1 MAFRTN
7 AAPYQRAKNSTLR
20 IMLILTIALII
31 VWACG
36 IIYSF
41 QLDGAVNAFIAE
53 LNAKAIE
60 FNEKYAAQI
69 ANGKKE
75 AKEVLDLVNYGVR
88 AILMVVIA
96 LITTAACDVVNT
108 LIRHK
113 KDSKLSLGKEIVYD
127 LVHNY
132 SYVTAI
138 IFALTLPVYTSYYV
152 VIVGSIF
159 ATVVCK
165 LVFGGFG
172 KNIFNPAI
180 MARIFVGLCF
190 AGALGVPEIIAQAN
204 AGVIVTE
211 TADAVTGATLTTA
224 FNGSTGWLDS
234 TRNGVLATIHGSIF
248 ADFSMMDMLL
258 GKYVGALGE
267 TFTLVILALGIVLS
281 VLKVINWRTPV
292 FYLGTVALTA
302 LVIALVLGLSN
313 PFQYVIYHLSLGGL
327 MFGAVFMLTDP
338 VTGPTS
344 SFGKSFVAVFAGLM
358 TMLIRVKGGY
368 PEGVM
373 FSIAL
378 ANFISPAV
386 DYLTTGKTSSH
397 LIRKCCVVFGT
408 LLVSIGL
415 CTGLAWNLNGGR
427 EVYAINGIDVVEYTL
442 LEETLPLQ
450 EGHYFERNEN
460 YTAKT
465 DAVKA
470 YVLDAENNTAFD
482 ASYLIVDEN
491 GELVAT
497 VYSIKATGV
506 INNHYSD
513 IDVTSYALV
522 GIKVDGTIYSVGAL
536 TPLNTSKYAAEG
548 AVNEYANNN
557 FVGYN
562 ESNYSGVEVLSGS
575 TYSSD
580 FIKKIIG
587 LAYAEHNA

>member
-31 VWACG
+31 VWVCG
-36 IIYSF
+36 IVYSF
-41 QLDGAVNAFIAE
+41 QLDGAVNAFIE
-53 LNAKAIE
+53 KLNLEAIE
-60 FNEKYAAQI
+60 YNTKFDKLIQQ
-69 ANGKKE
+69 GKREPKE
-75 AKEVLDLVNYGVR
+75 ILDFVNYGVR
-88 AILMVVIA
+88 SILMVVIA
-96 LITTAACDVVNT
+96 LVTTAACDVVNT

-113 KDSKLSLGKEIVYD
+113 KDSKLSLEKEIVYD

-152 VIVGSIF
+152 VVVGSIF
-159 ATVVCK
+159 ATVVVK
-165 LVFGGFG
+165 LFFGGFG

-190 AGALGVPEIIAQAN
+190 AGALGVPEILAQAS
-204 AGVIVTE
+204 AGVIATQG
-211 TADAVTGATLTTA
+211 ADGVTGATLTTA
-224 FNGSTGWLDS
+224 LNGSTGWLDT
-234 TRNGVLATIHGSIF
+234 TRTGLLATIHGSIF
-248 ADFSMMDMLL
+248 ADYSIMDMLL
-258 GKYVGALGE
+258 GNYVGALGE
-267 TFTLVILALGIVLS
+267 TFTLVILVLGIVLS

-313 PFQYVIYHLSLGGL
+313 PLQYVIYHLSLGGL

-442 LEETLPLQ
+442 LEEALPLQ
-450 EGHYFERNEN
+450 EGHYFEKNEN

-465 DAVKA
+465 AGVKA
-470 YVLDAENNTAFD
+470 YVLDAETNTAFA

-497 VYSIKATGV
+497 AYSVTKSMSVSDAHANWEAYGLV
-506 INNHYSD
+506 AIN
-513 IDVTSYALV
+513 
-522 GIKVDGTIYSVGAL
+522 VDGSIYGIGAL
-536 TPLNTSKYAAEG
+536 
-548 AVNEYANNN
+548 NN
-557 FVGYN
+557 FNTTGYN
-562 ESNYSGVEVLSGS
+562 ENAINDYVNSFAGKTESNYGSVEAVSSATLSS
-575 TYSSD
+575 NLVKAM
-580 FIKKIIG
+580 IE
-587 LAYAEHNA
+587 LAYAEYKA

>member
-36 IIYSF
+36 IVYSF
-41 QLDGAVNAFIAE
+41 QLEGVVNEFV
-53 LNAKAIE
+53 NE
-60 FNEKYAAQI
+60 FNEKYAKQI
-69 ANGKKE
+69 ASGKKE
-75 AKEVLDLVNYGVR
+75 ALELVNYGIR
-88 AILMVVIA
+88 SILMVLVA
-96 LITTAACDVVNT
+96 LVTTAACDVVNT

-152 VIVGSIF
+152 VVVGSIF
-159 ATVVCK
+159 ATVVVK
-165 LVFGGFG
+165 LLFGGFG

-190 AGALGVPEIIAQAN
+190 AGALGVPEILAQAS
-204 AGVIVTE
+204 AGVIASQG
-211 TADAVTGATLTTA
+211 ADGITGATLTTA
-224 FNGSTGWLDS
+224 FNGTTGWLDS
-234 TRNGVLATIHGSIF
+234 TRNGLTTVIYGSIF
-248 ADFSMMDMLL
+248 ADYSIMDMLL
-258 GKYVGALGE
+258 GNYVGALGE
-267 TFTLVILALGIVLS
+267 TFTLVIFVLGIVLS

-302 LVIALVLGLSN
+302 LVIALVLGLNN
-313 PFQYVIYHLSLGGL
+313 PLQYVIYHLSLGGL

-442 LEETLPLQ
+442 LEEALPLQ
-450 EGHYFERNEN
+450 EGHYFEKNEN

-465 DAVKA
+465 AGVKA
-470 YVLDAENNTAFD
+470 YVLDAKTEAALD

-491 GELVAT
+491 GNQVAI
-497 VYSIKATGV
+497 VYSVTASTTVDAHG
-506 INNHYSD
+506 NPMP
-513 IDVTSYALV
+513 VTSYGLV
-522 GIKVDGTIYSVGAL
+522 AIDNNNKIYGVGAL
-536 TPLNTSKYAAEG
+536 SPFNTANYPSQG
-548 AVNEYANNN
+548 SINEYANKNYT
-557 FVGYN
+557 GSTS
-562 ESNYSGVEVLSGS
+562 SNYTDVDVLSGS
-575 TYSSD
+575 TYSSNL
-580 FIKKIIG
+580 IKQIIG

>member
-41 QLDGAVNAFIAE
+41 QLDGAVNAFIE
-53 LNAKAIE
+53 KLNLEAIE
-60 FNEKYAAQI
+60 YNTKFDKLIQQ
-69 ANGKKE
+69 GKREPKE
-75 AKEVLDLVNYGVR
+75 ILDFVNYGVR
-88 AILMVVIA
+88 SILMVVIA
-96 LITTAACDVVNT
+96 LVTTAACDVVNT

-152 VIVGSIF
+152 VVVGSIF
-159 ATVVCK
+159 ATVVVK
-165 LVFGGFG
+165 LLFGGFG

-190 AGALGVPEIIAQAN
+190 AGALGVPEILAQAG
-204 AGVIVTE
+204 AGVIATQG
-211 TADAVTGATLTTA
+211 ADGVTGATLTTA
-224 FNGSTGWLDS
+224 LNGSTGWLDT
-234 TRNGVLATIHGSIF
+234 TRTGLLATIHGSIF
-248 ADFSMMDMLL
+248 ADYSIMDMLL
-258 GKYVGALGE
+258 GNYVGALGE
-267 TFTLVILALGIVLS
+267 TFTLVILVLGIVLS

-313 PFQYVIYHLSLGGL
+313 PLQYVIYHLSLGGL

-397 LIRKCCVVFGT
+397 LIRKCCFVFGT

-442 LEETLPLQ
+442 LEEALPLQ
-450 EGHYFERNEN
+450 EGHYFEKNEN
-460 YTAKT
+460 YEAKT
-465 DAVKA
+465 AGVKP
-470 YVLDAENNTAFD
+470 YVLDAETNTAFA

-497 VYSIKATGV
+497 AYSVTKSMSVSDAHANWEAYGLV
-506 INNHYSD
+506 AIN
-513 IDVTSYALV
+513 
-522 GIKVDGTIYSVGAL
+522 VDGSIYGIGAL
-536 TPLNTSKYAAEG
+536 
-548 AVNEYANNN
+548 NN
-557 FVGYN
+557 FNTTGYN
-562 ESNYSGVEVLSGS
+562 ENAINDYVNSFAGKTESNYGSIEAVSSATLSS
-575 TYSSD
+575 NLVKAM
-580 FIKKIIG
+580 IE
-587 LAYAEHNA
+587 LAYAEYKA

>member
-41 QLDGAVNAFIAE
+41 QLDGAVNAFIE
-53 LNAKAIE
+53 KLNLEAIE
-60 FNEKYAAQI
+60 YNTKFDKLIQQ
-69 ANGKKE
+69 GKREPKE
-75 AKEVLDLVNYGVR
+75 ILDFVNYGVR
-88 AILMVVIA
+88 SILMVVIA
-96 LITTAACDVVNT
+96 LVTTAACDVVNT

-152 VIVGSIF
+152 VVVGSIF
-159 ATVVCK
+159 ATVVVK
-165 LVFGGFG
+165 LLFGGFG

-190 AGALGVPEIIAQAN
+190 AGALGVPEILAQAG
-204 AGVIVTE
+204 AGVIATQG
-211 TADAVTGATLTTA
+211 ADGVTGATLTTA
-224 FNGSTGWLDS
+224 LNGSTGWLDT
-234 TRNGVLATIHGSIF
+234 TRTGLLATIHGSIF
-248 ADFSMMDMLL
+248 ADYSIMDMLL
-258 GKYVGALGE
+258 GNYVGALGE
-267 TFTLVILALGIVLS
+267 TFTLVILVLGIVLS

-313 PFQYVIYHLSLGGL
+313 PLQYVIYHLSLGGL

-397 LIRKCCVVFGT
+397 LIRKCCFVFGT

-442 LEETLPLQ
+442 LEEALPLQ

-465 DAVKA
+465 AGVKA
-470 YVLDAENNTAFD
+470 YVLDAETNTAFS

-497 VYSIKATGV
+497 AYSVTKSMSVSDAHANWEAYGLV
-506 INNHYSD
+506 AIN
-513 IDVTSYALV
+513 
-522 GIKVDGTIYSVGAL
+522 VDGSIYGIGAL
-536 TPLNTSKYAAEG
+536 
-548 AVNEYANNN
+548 NN
-557 FVGYN
+557 FNTTGYN
-562 ESNYSGVEVLSGS
+562 ENAINDYVNSFTGKTESNYGSIEAVSSATLSS
-575 TYSSD
+575 NLVKAM
-580 FIKKIIG
+580 IE
-587 LAYAEHNA
+587 LAYAEHKA

>member
-41 QLDGAVNAFIAE
+41 QLEGAVNAVIE
-53 LNAKAIE
+53 KLNLEAIE
-60 FNEKYAAQI
+60 YNEKFDKLIQQ
-69 ANGKKE
+69 GKREPKE
-75 AKEVLDLVNYGVR
+75 ILDFVNYGVR
-88 AILMVVIA
+88 SILMVVIA
-96 LITTAACDVVNT
+96 LVTTAACDVANT

-159 ATVVCK
+159 ATVVVK
-165 LVFGGFG
+165 LLFGGFG

-190 AGALGVPEIIAQAN
+190 AGSLAVPEILVQAN
-204 AGVIVTE
+204 AGI
-211 TADAVTGATLTTA
+211 DAATGATLTTA
-224 FNGSTGWLDS
+224 LNGSTGWLDT
-234 TRNGVLATIHGSIF
+234 TRNGLTSVIYGSVF
-248 ADFSMMDMLL
+248 ADYSVMDMLL
-258 GKYVGALGE
+258 GNYVGALGE
-267 TFTLVILALGIVLS
+267 TFTLVIFALGIVLS

-302 LVIALVLGLSN
+302 LVIALVLGLNN

-397 LIRKCCVVFGT
+397 LVRKCCVVFGT

-427 EVYAINGIDVVEYTL
+427 EVYAINNIDAVEYTL
-442 LEETLPLQ
+442 LENALPLQ
-450 EGHYFERNEN
+450 EGHYFAKNESFE
-460 YTAKT
+460 AKT

-470 YVLDAENNTAFD
+470 YVLAEGEELD

-491 GELVAT
+491 GNQVAIA
-497 VYSIKATGV
+497 YSITRSMSVSEAHA
-506 INNHYSD
+506 NWE
-513 IDVTSYALV
+513 SYALV
-522 GIKVDGTIYSVGAL
+522 AIKTDGSIYGLGAL
-536 TPLNTSKYAAEG
+536 
-548 AVNEYANNN
+548 NN
-557 FVGYN
+557 FNTTGYN
-562 ESNYSGVEVLSGS
+562 QDAIDGYVDSFAGKVESNYAETEIVSSATLSS
-575 TYSSD
+575 NL
-580 FIKKIIG
+580 IKGLIQ

>member
-41 QLDGAVNAFIAE
+41 QLEGAVNAFV
-53 LNAKAIE
+53 NE
-60 FNEKYAAQI
+60 FNEKYAKQI
-69 ANGKKE
+69 ASGKKE
-75 AKEVLDLVNYGVR
+75 ALELVNYGIRSV
-88 AILMVVIA
+88 LMVLVA
-96 LITTAACDVVNT
+96 LVTTAACDVVNT

-159 ATVVCK
+159 ATVVVK
-165 LVFGGFG
+165 LLFGGFG

-190 AGALGVPEIIAQAN
+190 AGALGVPEILAQAS
-204 AGVIVTE
+204 AGVIASQG
-211 TADAVTGATLTTA
+211 ADGITGATLTTA

-234 TRNGVLATIHGSIF
+234 TRNGLTTVIYGSIF
-248 ADFSMMDMLL
+248 ADYSIMDMLL
-258 GKYVGALGE
+258 GNYVGALGE
-267 TFTLVILALGIVLS
+267 TFTLVIFVLGIVLS

-302 LVIALVLGLSN
+302 LVIALVLGLNN
-313 PFQYVIYHLSLGGL
+313 PLQYVIYHLSLGGL

-442 LEETLPLQ
+442 LEEALPLQ
-450 EGHYFERNEN
+450 EGHYFEKNEN
-460 YTAKT
+460 YKAKT
-465 DAVKA
+465 SAVKA
-470 YVLDAENNTAFD
+470 YVLDAKTEAALD
-482 ASYLIVDEN
+482 VSYLIVDEN
-491 GELVAT
+491 GNQVAI
-497 VYSIKATGV
+497 VYSVTASTTVDAHG
-506 INNHYSD
+506 NPMP
-513 IDVTSYALV
+513 VTSYGLV
-522 GIKVDGTIYSVGAL
+522 AIDNNNKIYGVGAL
-536 TPLNTSKYAAEG
+536 SPFNTANYPAQGSI
-548 AVNEYANNN
+548 NEYANKNYT
-557 FVGYN
+557 GSTS
-562 ESNYSGVEVLSGS
+562 SNYTDVDVLSGS
-575 TYSSD
+575 TYSSNL
-580 FIKKIIG
+580 IKQIIG

>member
-41 QLDGAVNAFIAE
+41 QLDGAVNAFIE
-53 LNAKAIE
+53 KLNLEAIE
-60 FNEKYAAQI
+60 YNTKFDKLIQQ
-69 ANGKKE
+69 GKREPKE
-75 AKEVLDLVNYGVR
+75 ILDFVNYGVR
-88 AILMVVIA
+88 SILMVVIA
-96 LITTAACDVVNT
+96 LVTTAACDVVNT

-152 VIVGSIF
+152 VVVGSIF
-159 ATVVCK
+159 ATVVVK
-165 LVFGGFG
+165 LLFGGFG

-190 AGALGVPEIIAQAN
+190 AGALGVPEILAQAG
-204 AGVIVTE
+204 AGVIATQG
-211 TADAVTGATLTTA
+211 ADGVTGATLTTA
-224 FNGSTGWLDS
+224 LNGSTGWLDT
-234 TRNGVLATIHGSIF
+234 TRTGLLATIHGSIF
-248 ADFSMMDMLL
+248 ADYSIMDMLL
-258 GKYVGALGE
+258 GNYVGALGE
-267 TFTLVILALGIVLS
+267 TFTLVILVLGIVLS

-313 PFQYVIYHLSLGGL
+313 PLQYVIYHLSLGGL

-465 DAVKA
+465 AGVKA
-470 YVLDAENNTAFD
+470 YVLDAETNTAFA

-497 VYSIKATGV
+497 AYSVTKSMSVSDAHANWEAYGLV
-506 INNHYSD
+506 AIN
-513 IDVTSYALV
+513 
-522 GIKVDGTIYSVGAL
+522 VDGSIYGIGAL
-536 TPLNTSKYAAEG
+536 
-548 AVNEYANNN
+548 NN
-557 FVGYN
+557 FNTTGYN
-562 ESNYSGVEVLSGS
+562 ENAINDYVNSFAGKTESNYGSIEAVSSATLSS
-575 TYSSD
+575 NLVKAM
-580 FIKKIIG
+580 IE
-587 LAYAEHNA
+587 LAYAEHKA

>member
-41 QLDGAVNAFIAE
+41 QLEGAVNAYIAE

-60 FNEKYAAQI
+60 WNEKYATQI
-69 ANGKKE
+69 ANGKRE
-75 AKEVLDLVNYGVR
+75 AKEILDLVNYGIR
-88 AILMVVIA
+88 SILMVLVA
-96 LITTAACDVVNT
+96 LVTTAGCDVVNT

-152 VIVGSIF
+152 VIVGSVF
-159 ATVVCK
+159 ATVVVK
-165 LVFGGFG
+165 LLFGGFG

-190 AGALGVPEIIAQAN
+190 AGALGVPEILAQAGTGII
-204 AGVIVTE
+204 ATQG
-211 TADAVTGATLTTA
+211 ADGVTGATLTTA
-224 FNGSTGWLDS
+224 FNGTTGWLDT
-234 TRNGVLATIHGSIF
+234 TRNGLTSVIYGSIF
-248 ADFSMMDMLL
+248 AEYSVMDMLL
-258 GKYVGALGE
+258 GNYVGALGE
-267 TFTLVILALGIVLS
+267 TFTLVILVLGIVLS

-313 PFQYVIYHLSLGGL
+313 PLQYVIYHLSLGGL

-427 EVYAINGIDVVEYTL
+427 EVYAINNIDVVEYTL
-442 LEETLPLQ
+442 LEEALPLQ
-450 EGHYFERNEN
+450 EGHYFAKNESF
-460 YTAKT
+460 TAKT
-465 DAVKA
+465 SAVKA
-470 YVLDAENNTAFD
+470 YTLAEGESLDV
-482 ASYLIVDEN
+482 SYLIVDEN
-491 GELVAT
+491 GNKVAI
-497 VYSIKATGV
+497 VYSIEASTTIDTGGHPSQV
-506 INNHYSD
+506 TAFGLVAINEN
-513 IDVTSYALV
+513 
-522 GIKVDGTIYSVGAL
+522 GTIYGAGAL
-536 TPLNTSKYAAEG
+536 TEFNTHGYAAEDSI
-548 AVNEYANNN
+548 NDYANNSFTGKDKTN
-557 FVGYN
+557 Y
-562 ESNYSGVEVLSGS
+562 ESVDILSGS
-575 TYSSD
+575 TYSSK
-580 FIKKIIG
+580 FVKQFIG